1 VESLYRSFKKI
12 FNCKA
17 VQLYVYENKQEMI
30 WTFDGNNSMK
40 INEFKSEAGIVGSV
54 IKNKNIVNIGK
65 AKYD

>member
-1 VESLYRSFKKI
+1 
-12 FNCKA
+12 
-17 VQLYVYENKQEMI
+17 MI

-65 AKYD
+65 AKYDQNYDKIFEKQLGLKYQSVIACPILDP